1 MLGDEST
8 TGREEQ
14 QYSCD
19 VGICGRNQEH
29 EFDALETKEI
39 AVHVNNS
46 DKVDLLLS
54 KVMVSCL
61 VVTFLMVTFMVVA
74 ACVTIVVDIGYR

>member
-1 MLGDEST
+1 MLGDKST

-19 VGICGRNQEH
+19 VVICGRNQEH

-39 AVHVNNS
+39 AVHVKNS

-54 KVMVSCL
+54 KA
-61 VVTFLMVTFMVVA
+61 MVTLA
-74 ACVTIVVDIGYR
+74 ACVTIAVGLVGLSAGYR

>member
-19 VGICGRNQEH
+19 VEICGRNQEP
-29 EFDALETKEI
+29 EFDALETKEDEGVAKKGTRMSPEMKSGSNGLI
-39 AVHVNNS
+39 LYGEDS
-46 DKVDLLLS
+46 PIS
-54 KVMVSCL
+54 KVIFMHFFSCINQS
-61 VVTFLMVTFMVVA
+61 F
-74 ACVTIVVDIGYR
+74 